1 MFSIVI
7 AAALSLSNAADYVYT
22 TLPTN
27 ANLLGVGAGSAGDC
41 RIPRRED
48 WEFLLEAQGERISLA
63 EWLCAVDP
71 ATNALPRPTGYPW
84 NSAVP
89 FLLPNQ
95 LYQGAQFYN
104 GIVGEFGSDNYTSTA
119 CRFDA
124 ALISSRA
131 ACSNGLS
138 YVHGSV
144 MSCSNAWARMW
155 QANEPQRSN
164 RASDAFEQD
173 GTNGLR
179 RPLLSMDVL
188 TNAYFDVEYNDAM
201 CFAQLTR
208 DAEGFSVSNEVADV
222 CGSWPTAFRNGSFVY
237 ATNTITRSG
246 GSYAAPWSR
255 LLVHYKR
262 EVDANRGAFV
272 GKGESGAVRTS
283 GTWVEASSQNVEPIR
298 AYFTFPVPRGGDEI
312 LEIKAFALV
321 SASHSLS
328 LKEWLV
334 PSTNLVSD
342 VYYYVW
348 PLADPAYS
356 GNDPDGRP
364 VYEVTLPSMRSASQ
378 TLEAELGIS
387 MNPNETLGI
396 VPTPP
401 DPVEPTVA
409 GRMAQTY
416 SYATHTFDVQ
426 VDAVI
431 GIAKMRFHACL
442 AGRSRREGRKDAPA
456 FDRKS
461 EYGG

>member
-1 MFSIVI
+1 MYSIVL
-7 AAALSLSNAADYVYT
+7 AAALSLTGAVDYVYT

-27 ANLLGVGAGSAGDC
+27 ASIMGVGVGVAGDYHV
-41 RIPRRED
+41 PRRED

-63 EWLCAVDP
+63 GWLCAVEP
-71 ATNALPRPTGYPW
+71 ATNALPRPTGYPFD
-84 NSAVP
+84 SAVP

-95 LYQGAQFYN
+95 GYQWAQFYN
-104 GIVGEFGSDNYTSTA
+104 GIVGEFGADNYNSTA

-138 YVHGSV
+138 YVHGT

-155 QANEPQRSN
+155 QANKPQRSN
-164 RASDAFEQD
+164 KTFDAIAHD
-173 GTNGLR
+173 GTNWLR

-222 CGSWPTAFRNGSFVY
+222 YSSWPSAFQNGGFVY
-237 ATNTITRSG
+237 ATNTTTRSG
-246 GSYAAPWSR
+246 GSYADPWSR

-262 EVDANRGAFV
+262 EVVAYRGAFA
-272 GKGESGAVRTS
+272 GKGEGGAVRTS
-283 GTWVEASSQNVEPIR
+283 GTWIEASSQNVEPIR

-328 LKEWLV
+328 LREWQA
-334 PSTNLVSD
+334 PSTNLASD
-342 VYYYVW
+342 VHHYVW
-348 PLADPAYS
+348 PLADPACS
-356 GNDPDGRP
+356 GDDPDGRP
-364 VYEVTLPSMRSASQ
+364 VYEVTLPSMRAASQ

-387 MNPNETLGI
+387 MSPNETLGI
-396 VPTPP
+396 VPAPS
-401 DPVEPTVA
+401 DPAEPTVA

-416 SYATHTFDVQ
+416 SYATHTFDVR

-431 GIAKMRFHACL
+431 GIAQMCFHARL
-442 AGRSRREGRKDAPA
+442 TSP
-456 FDRKS
+456 
-461 EYGG
+461 